1 MSKFTGVM
9 VVVGLCLLAGVLVA
23 VLMNISNEKDL
34 QEEFS
39 RGFDVGSGVSL
50 GAVSMEPPET
60 IIANLNELYGD
71 ENYSYRVVDNIT
83 TNITYYYHYYK
94 GFDGEEHQERRNC
107 MVNVTIIAIAD
118 ECGVEFLYAQYKV

>member
-1 MSKFTGVM
+1 MNRKLGTALFVGVCLFAIFSF
-9 VVVGLCLLAGVLVA
+9 VVIDIRTD
-23 VLMNISNEKDL
+23 MDEK
-34 QEEFS
+34 EFS
-39 RGFDVGSGVSL
+39 RGFDIGSGVSL

-71 ENYSYRVVDNIT
+71 ENYSYRIVDNIT
-83 TNITYYYHYYK
+83 TNITCYYHYYK
-94 GFDGEEHQERRNC
+94 GFDGKEHQDCRNC